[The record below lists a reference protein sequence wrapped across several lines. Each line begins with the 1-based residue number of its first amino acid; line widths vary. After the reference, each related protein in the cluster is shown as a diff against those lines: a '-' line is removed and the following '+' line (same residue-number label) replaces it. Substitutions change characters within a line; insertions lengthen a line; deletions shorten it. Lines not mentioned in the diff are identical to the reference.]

1 LEPTSLTANFC
12 DELRKAREY
21 QGLSIDDI
29 SRKTKIPREYLNAL
43 EQGHLEVI
51 PASIR
56 RGVIAA
62 YAQTSGM
69 NSDKVLKTLETLQG
83 IQPIAETGT
92 LATDRSSRERLMV
105 GMTRAQIRTAWF
117 ASIAGNRFLHWA
129 LTILFLLV
137 GVLLAAQWRGGAG
150 NVLLPA
156 KRSIYEDGP
165 TSSFRAS
172 PVMNVEEEPYDT
184 LSVGSAY
191 FNYET
196 SVTLLDTGQ
205 VRIFWGIDEGPALEV
220 YPYDKI
226 NVKSF
231 SGMRV
236 FLNRRLPGYLIAD
249 KDTLLPHFTKDST
262 VTWLAFPDQKDPEAA
277 DSSANADSLGG

>member
-117 ASIAGNRFLHWA
+117 ASIAGNRFPPLGA
-129 LTILFLLV
+129 NNPIPAGRRLAGCPV
-137 GVLLAAQWRGGAG
+137 AGRSRKRLAACQ
-150 NVLLPA
+150 
-156 KRSIYEDGP
+156 
-165 TSSFRAS
+165 
-172 PVMNVEEEPYDT
+172 
-184 LSVGSAY
+184 
-191 FNYET
+191 
-196 SVTLLDTGQ
+196 
-205 VRIFWGIDEGPALEV
+205 ALH
-220 YPYDKI
+220 
-226 NVKSF
+226 
-231 SGMRV
+231 
-236 FLNRRLPGYLIAD
+236 L
-249 KDTLLPHFTKDST
+249 
-262 VTWLAFPDQKDPEAA
+262 
-277 DSSANADSLGG
+277 